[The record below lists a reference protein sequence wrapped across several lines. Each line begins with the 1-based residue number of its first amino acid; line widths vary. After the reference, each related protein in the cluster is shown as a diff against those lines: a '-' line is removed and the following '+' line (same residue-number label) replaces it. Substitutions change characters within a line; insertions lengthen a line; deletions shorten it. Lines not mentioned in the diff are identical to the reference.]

1 MKCKLPPRMCV
12 AEDAGIRHRKLPKL
26 RTMPF
31 LASSGHL
38 YEYPTNRHV
47 EPYPCR
53 AQRMTLELRACLIW
67 SYWEILS
74 STTLNT
80 RAAAQTLCRKF
91 ATYYHQDGAH
101 RYSPSMGLRLLTFP
115 TRFSACRKR
124 APISYSVL
132 GVTTGVGAL
141 KNIFEAQ
148 YPARPYPCLRFAAV
162 LTTS

>member
-1 MKCKLPPRMCV
+1 MSSLIALDLKHQAYQSDDVPDSNLSSTMRLISALTGAVKCHG
-12 AEDAGIRHRKLPKL
+12 ANGICPVSQFYQAR
-26 RTMPF
+26 RT
-31 LASSGHL
+31 LS
-38 YEYPTNRHV
+38 YRV
-47 EPYPCR
+47 K
-53 AQRMTLELRACLIW
+53 RMTLELRACLIW

-115 TRFSACRKR
+115 TRFSACRKS

-132 GVTTGVGAL
+132 GVTTH
-141 KNIFEAQ
+141 
-148 YPARPYPCLRFAAV
+148 
-162 LTTS
+162 

>member
-1 MKCKLPPRMCV
+1 
-12 AEDAGIRHRKLPKL
+12 
-26 RTMPF
+26 
-31 LASSGHL
+31 
-38 YEYPTNRHV
+38 
-47 EPYPCR
+47 
-53 AQRMTLELRACLIW
+53 MTLELRACLIW

-101 RYSPSMGLRLLTFP
+101 RYSPSMGLRLLTFL

-162 LTTS
+162 LTTSNAKLGARMDRFLLSCEILSYSTSCRFSPAHP